1 MDFRSINYFLTV
13 AQELNFTKA
22 AERLNMSQPPLS
34 NQIKELENDLGVQ
47 LFIRGK
53 RHLQLTPA
61 GTALLHRAEQIMTI
75 ADAARSEMK
84 SFGNELTGTIRI
96 GLVEG
101 RAPYHAAKWIAGFLE
116 EYPLVKFR
124 LWNGSSDDVIEH
136 MERGLSDLGVIAA
149 PYDNEHLEGLSAGI
163 EPWVALIHKDHPLAK
178 ENSETIALKEL
189 ENEPLIIPQR
199 QSRIAAIKKWFDSEG
214 ISIKVVCEMSSY
226 IDAIALVEEKI
237 GIGIFPQTTDTPN
250 PNVVSKIIDKPMK
263 KAEYA
268 LVWRKNQKLSML
280 SQEFLNFVKDY
291 SETEKDM
298 ADNDSGTDIKNKLKK
313 TELL

>member
-1 MDFRSINYFLTV
+1 MDFKSMNYFLTV

-34 NQIKELENDLGVQ
+34 NSIKELESDLGVQ

-61 GTALLHRAEQIMTI
+61 GTALMHRAEQIMTI
-75 ADAARSEMK
+75 ADVTRSEMK
-84 SFGNELTGTIRI
+84 SFGNELTGTIRM

-101 RAPYHAAKWIAGFLE
+101 RAPYHAAKWISGFLE

-136 MERGLSDLGVIAA
+136 MERGLSDLGVVAA
-149 PYDNEHLEGLSAGI
+149 PYDNEHLDGLIAGS
-163 EPWVALIHKDHPLAK
+163 EPWVALIPAEHPLAK
-178 ENSETIALKEL
+178 RKGKTITLKDL

-199 QSRIAAIKKWFDSEG
+199 QSRIAAIMKWFETED
-214 ISIKVVCEMSSY
+214 ITPHVVCEMSSY
-226 IDAIALVEEKI
+226 IDAIALAEEEI

-250 PNVVSKIIDKPMK
+250 PNVVSKVIDKPMK

-268 LVWRKNQKLSML
+268 LVWRKNQKMSLL
-280 SQEFLNFVKDY
+280 SQEFLNYVKDY
-291 SETEKDM
+291 TELNSRKM
-298 ADNDSGTDIKNKLKK
+298 ENNQKK
-313 TELL
+313 FLRNTELL